1 MKTKLGSILLSV
13 IILLSISPGHV
24 SAQQAGQPDGPVY
37 IVQEGDTLWDI
48 ALRFGLTLDELE
60 SANGITDPNQISS
73 GAQLVIPGI
82 EGVKGILTTQ
92 TVPYGEDL
100 RSLSLKYGVPVDT
113 LVRLNHLSSRTQ
125 VYAGASL
132 ITLQQD
138 QPAGEGQR
146 LNLQPGE
153 SLLELAVSQGTS
165 PWSLVAT
172 NALSGTWS
180 ALPGD
185 VLHLPTDTAGNSQAS
200 PGALPEAIQ
209 SIELSPLPPVQGKA
223 MVLRASAGPGITL
236 SGSFLGHEL
245 HFFPAQD
252 GGYVALQGIHA
263 LQDPGLYPLTLSGKL
278 PNGTSFSFSQDVY
291 VRDGNY
297 PYDPPLSVSPE
308 LIDPAVSGPE
318 DAQWADLAK
327 PVSPDKL
334 WSGVFKSPVAPPLD
348 QCWPSLFGDRR
359 SFNGS
364 AYIYFHSGLD
374 FCGEVGNEIHAPAA
388 GKVVFTGSLNIRGN
402 VTLIDHGWGVYTAYM
417 HQSEILV
424 KVGDQVQPGQ
434 LIGLIGSTGRV
445 TGPHLHWE
453 VIVGDVQVNPMDWLK
468 QEFP

>member
-1 MKTKLGSILLSV
+1 MKTKLSSILLSL
-13 IILLSISPGHV
+13 ILLVCLMPGRAA
-24 SAQQAGQPDGPVY
+24 AQQGNQPDGPIY

-60 SANGITDPNQISS
+60 SANGITDPNQLSS

-82 EGVKGILTTQ
+82 EGVKGVLTTQ
-92 TVPYGEDL
+92 TVPFGEDL
-100 RSLSLKYGVPVDT
+100 VSLSRKFNVPVDT

-138 QPAGEGQR
+138 QPAEVGPR
-146 LNLQPGE
+146 VTLQPGQ
-153 SLLELAVSQGTS
+153 SLLELAVSQDAS
-165 PWSLVAT
+165 PWSLAASS
-172 NALSGTWS
+172 ALSDTWS

-185 VLHLPTDTAGNSQAS
+185 VLHLPATPAGSPQTS
-200 PGALPEAIQ
+200 PGALPDGIQ

-223 MVLRASAGPGITL
+223 MVLKVRAGSGTSL
-236 SGSFLGHEL
+236 SGSILGHDL
-245 HFFPAQD
+245 HFFST
-252 GGYVALQGIHA
+252 GNGEYVALQGIHA
-263 LQDPGLYPLTLSGKL
+263 LQEPGLYPLTLTGQL
-278 PNGTSFSFSQDVY
+278 PNGTSFSFSQSVY

-334 WSGVFKSPVAPPLD
+334 WSGKFQSPVAPPLD

-374 FCGEVGNEIHAPAA
+374 FCGEVGDEIHAAAA
-388 GKVVFTGSLNIRGN
+388 GKVVFTGSLNVRGN
-402 VTLIDHGWGVYTAYM
+402 VTLIDHGWGVYSAYM
-417 HQSEILV
+417 HQSKFMV
-424 KVGDQVQPGQ
+424 KVGDQVQAGQ